1 MLEISDRQTETSQ
14 TLEEDRVTA
23 LNSLKERTKKLLK
36 TNIDTLR
43 KWVDKDIPKENGMT
57 WRKYHHELNRA
68 IAKRLEQLFVDDEES
83 NVIID
88 AYEDKIKEK
97 LYMMQ
102 ALLTREDAKASYL
115 QPLTASI
122 DVSNESSGIL
132 PKAKLLLLVLAMVVT
147 LPVAPLILIV
157 WHIIEEMTVPILLE
171 DEELFKKDKGVY
183 MRKQTEI
190 LVDQIVKEKSSLIAE
205 TRLDAL
211 SNNAKHMMQ
220 FFFTCIENRLKAIDE
235 MTQQVERQIVTYGN
249 LGALNVITTK
259 LSQFYIR
266 NIMKHDIVADHL
278 RVDTGNPSKI
288 IGTGY
293 LSSVVK
299 GNNSIATFY
308 FFIYIEI

>member
-14 TLEEDRVTA
+14 TLEEERVTA
-23 LNSLKERTKKLLK
+23 LNSLKERIKKLLK
-36 TNIDTLR
+36 TNIGKLR
-43 KWVDKDIPKENGMT
+43 EWKVIDLPKENGMT

-68 IAKRLEQLFVDDEES
+68 IAKRLEQLLVDDEES
-83 NVIID
+83 NAIID

-97 LYMMQ
+97 LYMMK
-102 ALLTREDAKASYL
+102 ALLTQEDAKASYL

-122 DVSNESSGIL
+122 DVSSESSGLL
-132 PKAKLLLLVLAMVVT
+132 PKAKLPLLVLAMVVT

-157 WHIIEEMTVPILLE
+157 WHIIEEMTVPILQDDE
-171 DEELFKKDKGVY
+171 DLFKKDERAY

-190 LVDQIVKEKSSLIAE
+190 FVEKIVKERLSLIAE

-220 FFFTCIENRLKAIDE
+220 FFFTCIENRLKSIDE
-235 MTQQVERQIVTYGN
+235 MTQQVEHQIVTHGN
-249 LGALNVITTK
+249 LKALNGITTE
-259 LSQFYIR
+259 LSRFYIR
-266 NIMKHDIVADHL
+266 SIMKHDIVADHL
-278 RVDTGNPSKI
+278 RVDTGNPAKI

-299 GNNSIATFY
+299 GNNIIVTF
-308 FFIYIEI
+308 